1 MIRSEKVEKL
11 REKGL
16 KLKELVMMDDETL
29 DRRFKETVY
38 GINVEDLKS
47 FFKVVDFL
55 KNGCQRIWVD
65 ENGCESFSWEN
76 AEDIKTFKEI
86 FGLK

>member
-1 MIRSEKVEKL
+1 MIRAEKVEKL

-29 DRRFKETVY
+29 DRCFKETIY
-38 GINVEDLKS
+38 GVNVDDLKS
-47 FFKVVDFL
+47 FFKVMDVLLEGDKYFEH
-55 KNGCQRIWVD
+55 GD
-65 ENGCESFSWEN
+65 ETFFWESDQ
-76 AEDIKTFKEI
+76 DIKTFKAI

>member
-11 REKGL
+11 RERGL

-29 DRRFKETVY
+29 DRCFKETIY
-38 GINVEDLKS
+38 GVNVEDLKS
-47 FFKVVDFL
+47 FFKVMDVLLEGDKYFVHD
-55 KNGCQRIWVD
+55 GETYIWQRD
-65 ENGCESFSWEN
+65 
-76 AEDIKTFKEI
+76 EDIREFKSI

>member
-29 DRRFKETVY
+29 DRCFKETIY
-38 GINVEDLKS
+38 GVNVDDLKS
-47 FFKVVDFL
+47 FFKVMECL
-55 KNGCQRIWVD
+55 ESGCQTIWVD
-65 ENGCESFSWEN
+65 EEGYSSYSWGTTEELN
-76 AEDIKTFKEI
+76 KFKSL